1 MGVRPTQ
8 VVFIVFVLGIAV
20 LAAGAR
26 ADTRLPEGTRRP
38 FTIGLTPEQNVFKQM
53 ERYAPLAEY
62 LSEKTGLDVRLKV
75 FMSYGKVIDDFVS
88 SGVDGAFF
96 GSLAYVLAR
105 ERTGVR
111 VLVRPEDRN
120 GSSLYHGLVFVRKG
134 SGIRHVTEMR
144 GKRFAFVDPATTAG
158 FLLPLVYLRSHGV
171 KDYKLYFA
179 ETYFAGTH
187 EDAIYDVL
195 NGKAD
200 IGAAKNTIFWRL
212 AGADPR
218 ISRELKIL
226 TRSPDMPETALAV
239 RKDLDHQVGTAIRD
253 TLLQMHNDPLG
264 LTILRDLG
272 ARRFVL
278 TTEAYY
284 EPVVGYLRQIGCS
297 PKNYRYPGE

>member
-1 MGVRPTQ
+1 MGVRPTKA
-8 VVFIVFVLGIAV
+8 VFIIFVLGIVV

-26 ADTRLPEGTRRP
+26 ADTLSGEGTRRP
-38 FTIGLTPEQNVFKQM
+38 FTIGLTPERNVFKQM

-75 FMSYGKVIDDFVS
+75 FMSYGKAIDDFVS
-88 SGVDGAFF
+88 SGMDGAFF

-105 ERTGVR
+105 ERIGVR
-111 VLVRPEDRN
+111 VLVRPQDQN
-120 GSSLYHGLVFVRKG
+120 GSSLYHGLIFVRKG
-134 SGIRHVTEMR
+134 SGINHVTEMR
-144 GKRFAFVDPATTAG
+144 GKRFAFVDPATAAG

-171 KDYKLYFA
+171 KDYKSYFA
-179 ETYFAGTH
+179 ETYFTGTH

-218 ISRELKIL
+218 IGRELKIL
-226 TRSPDMPETALAV
+226 TRSPDLPETALAV
-239 RKDLDHQVGTAIRD
+239 RKDLDPQVGTAIRD
-253 TLLQMHNDPLG
+253 TLLRMHSDPLG

-272 ARRFVL
+272 ARRFVP
-278 TTEAYY
+278 TTDADY

-297 PKNYRYPGE
+297 PKHYRYPDE

>member
-1 MGVRPTQ
+1 MGVRPTKA
-8 VVFIVFVLGIAV
+8 VFIVFVLGIVV

-26 ADTRLPEGTRRP
+26 ADTLSGEGTRRP
-38 FTIGLTPEQNVFKQM
+38 FTIGLTPERNVFIQM

-75 FMSYGKVIDDFVS
+75 FMSYGKAIDDFVS
-88 SGVDGAFF
+88 SGMDGAFF

-105 ERTGVR
+105 ERIGVR
-111 VLVRPEDRN
+111 VLVRPQDQN
-120 GSSLYHGLVFVRKG
+120 GSSLYHGLIFVRKG
-134 SGIRHVTEMR
+134 SGINHVTEMR
-144 GKRFAFVDPATTAG
+144 GKRFAFVDPATAAG
-158 FLLPLVYLRSHGV
+158 FLLPLVYLRSHGI
-171 KDYKLYFA
+171 KDYKSYFA
-179 ETYFAGTH
+179 ETYFTGTH

-218 ISRELKIL
+218 IGRELKIL
-226 TRSPDMPETALAV
+226 TRSPDLPETALAV
-239 RKDLDHQVGTAIRD
+239 RKDLDPQVGTAIRD
-253 TLLQMHNDPLG
+253 TLLRMHSDPLG

-272 ARRFVL
+272 ARRFVP
-278 TTEAYY
+278 TTDADY

-297 PKNYRYPGE
+297 PKHYRYPDE

>member
-1 MGVRPTQ
+1 MGVRPGS
-8 VVFIVFVLGIAV
+8 VVFIVFVLWIV
-20 LAAGAR
+20 LLAAWAR
-26 ADTRLPEGTRRP
+26 PDTLLGEDTRRP
-38 FTIGLTPEQNVFKQM
+38 FTIGLAPEQNVFRQM

-75 FMSYGKVIDDFVS
+75 FMSYGKVIDDFIP
-88 SGVDGAFF
+88 SGMDSAFF
-96 GSLAYVLAR
+96 GSLAYVLAH
-105 ERTGVR
+105 ERIGVR
-111 VLVRPEDRN
+111 GIVRPEDRN
-120 GSSLYHGLVFVRKG
+120 GSSLYHGLVFVRKD

-171 KDYKLYFA
+171 KDYKSYLG
-179 ETYFAGTH
+179 ETYFTGTH

-200 IGAAKNTIFWRL
+200 IGAAKNTVFWRL
-212 AGADPR
+212 AGTDQR
-218 ISRELKIL
+218 INRELKIL
-226 TRSPDMPETALAV
+226 TRSPDMPETSLAV
-239 RKDLDHQVGTAIRD
+239 RKDLDPQVGTAIRD

-272 ARRFVL
+272 ARRFVP
-278 TTEAYY
+278 TTDADF
-284 EPVVGYLRQIGCS
+284 EPVVGYLRQIGCT

>member
-1 MGVRPTQ
+1 MGVRPTKA
-8 VVFIVFVLGIAV
+8 VFIVFVLGIVV

-26 ADTRLPEGTRRP
+26 ADTLSGEGTRRP
-38 FTIGLTPEQNVFKQM
+38 FTIGLTPERNVFKQM

-75 FMSYGKVIDDFVS
+75 FMSYGKAIDDFVS
-88 SGVDGAFF
+88 SGMDGAFF

-105 ERTGVR
+105 ERIGVR
-111 VLVRPEDRN
+111 VLVRPEDQN
-120 GSSLYHGLVFVRKG
+120 GSSLYHGLIFVRKG
-134 SGIRHVTEMR
+134 SGINHVTEMR
-144 GKRFAFVDPATTAG
+144 GKRFAFVDPATAAG

-171 KDYKLYFA
+171 KDYKSYFA
-179 ETYFAGTH
+179 ETYFTGTH

-218 ISRELKIL
+218 IGRELKIL
-226 TRSPDMPETALAV
+226 TRSPDLPETALAV
-239 RKDLDHQVGTAIRD
+239 RKDLDPQVGTAIRD
-253 TLLQMHNDPLG
+253 TLLRMHSDPLG

-272 ARRFVL
+272 ARRFVP
-278 TTEAYY
+278 TTDADY

-297 PKNYRYPGE
+297 PKHYRYPDE